1 MAGTKISKSDLEVLT
16 VAELREESK
25 KRGLT
30 LERKGKRFTKSEL
43 VENIMEHEKEQQ
55 EVIASTFFADGT
67 EEAAT
72 AAALLVNA
80 GNRTRDSR
88 TKQQR
93 TFDRIVSKFRFRRD
107 DRFYNEEV
115 KSGRIVL
122 FVHAVKAKDGNVYYK
137 LRTAKIIGVKR
148 DKELLRVLTV
158 FGTEIQITFDDILW
172 IKDEGGEFPR
182 IVYEYLNKTRTMKG
196 REQIKKHFG
205 A

>member
-1 MAGTKISKSDLEVLT
+1 MAETKNSKSDLEALT

-30 LERKGKRFTKSEL
+30 LEHKGKRFTKAQL
-43 VENIMEHEKEQQ
+43 IKNIMEHEGEQH
-55 EVIASTFFADGT
+55 EIVESDFFGDGT
-67 EEAAT
+67 KEAVK
-72 AAALLVNA
+72 AAALVANA
-80 GNRTRDSR
+80 GGRRTGSR

-93 TFDRIVSKFRFRRD
+93 TFDRIVDKFRFRRNE
-107 DRFYNEEV
+107 RFYNEEV

-122 FVHAVKAKDGNVYYK
+122 FVHAVKAKDGNVYSK

-148 DKELLRVLTV
+148 DKELLRVMTV

-182 IVYEYLNKTRTMKG
+182 IVYEYLNKTRTRKG